1 MQNSEQA
8 KINHSDFKNDNNRNS
23 SQGSDF
29 QISNKNETKEMEKQ
43 MRDTNNNNFNSVAQ
57 TPCFAETPYTTD

>member
-8 KINHSDFKNDNNRNS
+8 KINHSDFKNDINRNS

-43 MRDTNNNNFNSVAQ
+43 MRDTNNNNFNSVA
-57 TPCFAETPYTTD
+57 